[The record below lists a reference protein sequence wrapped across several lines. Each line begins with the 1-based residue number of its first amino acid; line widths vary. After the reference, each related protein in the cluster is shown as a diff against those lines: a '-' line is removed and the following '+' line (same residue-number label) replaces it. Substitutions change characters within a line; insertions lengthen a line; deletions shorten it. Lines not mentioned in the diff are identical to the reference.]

1 MIKPLKDRV
10 VLEPAEASNKTASG
24 IYLPDSAQKK
34 PQEGTVIAVG
44 PGKTLENGTVHP
56 MTLKVGDQVLY
67 GKWSGTE
74 VQFDGKDYVLM
85 TEDDVL
91 GVIEKETAN
100 V

>member
-1 MIKPLKDRV
+1 MIKPLRDRV

-44 PGKTLENGTVHP
+44 PGKTLENGTVQP

-74 VQFDGKDYVLM
+74 VQFDGKDFVLM

>member
-1 MIKPLKDRV
+1 M

-44 PGKTLENGTVHP
+44 PGKTLENGTVQP

-74 VQFDGKDYVLM
+74 VQFDGKDFVLM